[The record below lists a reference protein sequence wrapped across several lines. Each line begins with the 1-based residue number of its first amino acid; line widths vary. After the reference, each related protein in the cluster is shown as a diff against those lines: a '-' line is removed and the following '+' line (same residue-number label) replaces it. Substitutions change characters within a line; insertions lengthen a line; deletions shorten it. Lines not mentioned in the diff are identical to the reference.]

1 MTSQEFDEYMSRI
14 GHLKGKRTKPEPTKE
29 YKPVSFEDIVAKTFK
44 DAESLL
50 LKKHKDYG
58 PLNIA
63 HAPGGAMNGLMVRMH
78 DKMERLKHL
87 TYQVPDQKPHYE
99 SIEDTLIDL
108 ANYAIIGLLV
118 QRGQWEGTK

>member
-1 MTSQEFDEYMSRI
+1 MKD
-14 GHLKGKRTKPEPTKE
+14 
-29 YKPVSFEDIVAKTFK
+29 DK
-44 DAESLL
+44 DAEVILNEL
-50 LKKHKDYG
+50 FAILTKKHADYG

-78 DKMERLKHL
+78 DKMARLKNL
-87 TYQVPDQKPHYE
+87 TYNNNATPNYE

-118 QRGQWEGTK
+118 QRGQWEGIE